1 MKTSDGPASGATV
14 FPQPIGLAATM
25 DTNLLGAIGTAIS
38 DESRA
43 LSNAA
48 VYQNNG
54 AVPGYLNC
62 WAPNMNIFRDPRW
75 GRGSETYGEDPPLTS
90 ELLAAYVQGVEGTAA
105 QKKAAQY
112 TKVISVCKHFM
123 AYSLEEAEGQSR
135 FWFDAVVSAP
145 LDDRRHDLHLA
156 QRVLQSRQRTKPRY
170 GGKLSAISNDVEVAA
185 QHTVMAL
192 GVVLGRELEYVL
204 RSGLWI

>member
-1 MKTSDGPASGATV
+1 MTGPASGATV
-14 FPQPIGLAATM
+14 FPQPLGLAATM
-25 DTNLLGAIGTAIS
+25 DTDLLGAVGTAIS

-48 VYQNNG
+48 VFQNNG

-75 GRGSETYGEDPPLTS
+75 GRGSETYGEDPHLTS
-90 ELLAAYVQGVEGTAA
+90 ELLAAYVHGVEGTAA

-135 FWFDAVVSAP
+135 FWFDANVTAADLADTYAPAFEACVKAGAGGIMCRQAKVFPPASHCFYVVAP
-145 LDDRRHDLHLA
+145 ACFFDR
-156 QRVLQSRQRTKPRY
+156 
-170 GGKLSAISNDVEVAA
+170 
-185 QHTVMAL
+185 
-192 GVVLGRELEYVL
+192 
-204 RSGLWI
+204 